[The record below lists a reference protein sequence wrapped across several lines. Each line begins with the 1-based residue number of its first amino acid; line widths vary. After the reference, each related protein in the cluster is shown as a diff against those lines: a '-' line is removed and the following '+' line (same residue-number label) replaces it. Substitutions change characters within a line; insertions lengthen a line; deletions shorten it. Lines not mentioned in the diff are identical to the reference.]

1 MLTAAAV
8 LRFQTRLY
16 PEHTVRESL
25 DTAVQTAVPFKL
37 YIDLFLQTIIS
48 LLASQRASFITV
60 YLALTGSLKVECYF
74 QTVRGA

>member
-1 MLTAAAV
+1 M

-16 PEHTVRESL
+16 REHTVRESL
-25 DTAVQTAVPFKL
+25 DTAVQTAVPFEL

-60 YLALTGSLKVECYF
+60 YLAPTGSLKVECYF